1 MCAFALILTACGGA
15 SATGGNSDDA
25 QTLSSGEEKAGSSL
39 ADRLA
44 KLGVESSDKSE
55 TNGGETEKEN
65 TGDLKVTPVR
75 SAFATEA
82 HKGDIFVEPVKNI
95 PDDFFCGA
103 DISSI
108 LSEEASGVVY
118 YDAEGNPADLFK
130 ILSDAGINYIRV
142 RVWNDPY
149 DSKGNGYGGGNCDAD
164 CAAKIGR
171 RAAEYGMKLLVDF
184 HYSDFWA
191 DPSKQMVPKAW
202 KDMDYNAKGD
212 AAYEFTKDALNKIID
227 AGADVGMVQLGNE
240 TTTGM
245 SGEKRYDFIAVI
257 MNGGARAVR
266 EISAEK
272 GIGIKTV
279 CHLTNPEDTS
289 GTISRVEKLIKN
301 NVDFDIL
308 ALSYYPFWHGT
319 LENLTSLM
327 TKIRE
332 EYGKD
337 VMVAETSYCYTLE
350 EGDDTGN
357 SVSEKDLVKEYTAS
371 VQSQSNALR
380 DVCEAVVNAGGL
392 GVFYWEPAW
401 IPVQVYDPA
410 RSDAASVLASN
421 KKAWEEK
428 GSGWASSYAKE
439 YDPKDAGKYYGGS
452 SWDNQAWF
460 SFDGHILPSLYTYK
474 YLKYGSTDELKV
486 DFAETVKVLL
496 TPGKELVLPDKAYA
510 HFNDRSKNGE
520 AHVTWDAE
528 SLAKVDMNRSGEYK
542 VTGKFDDGVEALC
555 ILTLANVNQ
564 VKNESFEESDRSMYI
579 IEGNCGDY
587 QQKESDAKTGEWSFH
602 YWNQGEVS
610 FTVKQEIKDLDPGT
624 YSFSVYA
631 QGGDS
636 GADPKMHIFVQVG
649 DIVYRTDFSV
659 DGWIN
664 WKHPTVSGVKING
677 GETVVVGVSIDAGAG
692 AWGTLDDWYFSKTQ

>member
-1 MCAFALILTACGGA
+1 MKKQFLALFCALTVGLCACGGNS
-15 SATGGNSDDA
+15 SATGNSANPDASISAGKDTSMNNGNSE
-25 QTLSSGEEKAGSSL
+25 TSGSKGYKPNFS
-39 ADRLA
+39 
-44 KLGVESSDKSE
+44 G
-55 TNGGETEKEN
+55 
-65 TGDLKVTPVR
+65 
-75 SAFATEA
+75 FATEA
-82 HKGDIFVEPVKNI
+82 HNGDIFVEPVKNI

-103 DISSI
+103 DVSSV
-108 LSEEASGVVY
+108 LSEEESGVVY
-118 YDAEGNPADLFK
+118 YDADGNQADLFK
-130 ILSDAGINYIRV
+130 ILSESGINYIRV

-149 DSKGNGYGGGNCDAD
+149 DAAGHGYGGGNCDAKR
-164 CAAKIGR
+164 AAEIGR

-202 KDMDYNAKGD
+202 KDMDFNAKGD
-212 AAYEFTKDALNKIID
+212 AAYEFTKDALTTILD

-245 SGEKRYDFIAVI
+245 SGEKRYDYFAFI
-257 MNGGARAVR
+257 MNGGAKAVR
-266 EISAEK
+266 EISADK
-272 GIGIKTV
+272 GLDIKTV
-279 CHLTNPEDTS
+279 CHLTNPENFS
-289 GTISRVEKLIKN
+289 ETISRVEKLIKN

-319 LENLTSLM
+319 LENLTKLM
-327 TKIRE
+327 TQIRTD
-332 EYGKD
+332 YGKE

-350 EGDDTGN
+350 EGDGTGN
-357 SVSEKDLVKEYTAS
+357 SVSAKDLCTEYTAS

-401 IPVQVYDPA
+401 IPVGVYDPKA
-410 RSDAASVLASN
+410 SDAASVLASN

-474 YLKYGSTDELKV
+474 YLKYGSVDELKV
-486 DFAETVKVLL
+486 DFAEPLKVTLS
-496 TPGKELVLPDKAYA
+496 PGGELILPDKAVA
-510 HFNDRSKNGE
+510 HFNDRSKDGE

-528 SLAKVDMNRSGEYK
+528 SLAKVDMNKPGEYT
-542 VTGKFDDGVEALC
+542 VTGKFDDGYEAVCL
-555 ILTLANVNQ
+555 LTLANVNQ
-564 VKNESFEESDRSMYI
+564 VKNAGFEDSDRSMYI

-587 QQKESDAKTGEWSFH
+587 QQKESDAKTGEWALH
-602 YWNQGEVS
+602 YWNQSEVS
-610 FTVKQEIKDLDPGT
+610 FSVMQEIKDLEPGT
-624 YSFSVYA
+624 YSFSIYA

-636 GADPKMHIFVQVG
+636 GNDPKMHIFVQVN
-649 DIVYRTDFSV
+649 DVVYKTDFAV

-664 WKHPTVSGVKING
+664 WKHPSVNNVKINKG
-677 GETVVVGVSIDAGAG
+677 DKVFVGVSVNAGAG
-692 AWGTLDDWYFSKTQ
+692 AWGTFDDWYFSKTE